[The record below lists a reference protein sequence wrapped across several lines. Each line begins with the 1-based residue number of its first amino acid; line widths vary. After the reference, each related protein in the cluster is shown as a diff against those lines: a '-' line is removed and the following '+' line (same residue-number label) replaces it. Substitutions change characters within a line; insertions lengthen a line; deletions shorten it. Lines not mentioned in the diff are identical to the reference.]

1 MEILTKVNEWLNSD
15 KVSQKDKDIISSL
28 STSELNDAFYK
39 DVEFG
44 TAGMRGILGPGTNR
58 LNEFTVK
65 RAAVGFAL
73 YVLEKFENAK
83 EMGIVISHDNR
94 LMSREFTLL
103 SASIFNSFGIKAY
116 IFDSLRPTP
125 ELSFAV
131 RYLKCAGG
139 IMVTA
144 SHNPKEH
151 NGYKVYDEHGCQLT
165 PNKIA
170 RLLEIIDSLP
180 SFLDLEIEE
189 VEKVGKTIVLG
200 KEIDD
205 EYIRL
210 VENVAINRNIHKK
223 GFKIVYTPQHGA
235 SYQGAVKI
243 FNVLGYDFYPLEKQ
257 CSPDPYFSATLS
269 PNPEDPKAYIEP
281 IKYAKEIDADLICMT
296 DPDGDRVGLAVKG
309 RDNEYYTL
317 TGNQSAALLID
328 YIFSQRKQKGL
339 LSKNGIMYS
348 TIVSSSLGLDIAAY
362 YGVKCEQLLTGF
374 KFIGDRI
381 QYYLENNGPTF
392 EFGYEESYG
401 CLVAPFVRDK
411 DGLQA
416 ILLYSEM
423 AVYYHD
429 KGINLLEAYDALQEK
444 FGYHSDKVT
453 SIEFFGPEGAKEM
466 DNLMFKLQKNPPKEI
481 ASRKVIRIED
491 YEASI
496 AKEGDNII
504 QLTLPKSKVIK
515 LFLDD
520 KSTIAIRPSG
530 TEPKCKFYIDALGN
544 TKEEANNA
552 SKDIYEDLMK
562 YLKN

>member
-1 MEILTKVNEWLNSD
+1 MDILTKANEWLNSD

-139 IMVTA
+139 VMVTA

-151 NGYKVYDEHGCQLT
+151 NGYKVYDEQGCQLT

-200 KEIDD
+200 KEVDD

-235 SYQGAVKI
+235 SYEGAIKI
-243 FNVLGYDFYPLEKQ
+243 FNDLGYDFYPLEKQ
-257 CSPDPYFSATLS
+257 CAPDPYFSNTLS

-317 TGNQSAALLID
+317 TGNQSAALLIG
-328 YIFSQRKQKGL
+328 YIFSQRKEKGL

-381 QYYLENNGPTF
+381 QYYLDNNGPTF

-423 AVYYHD
+423 AVYYNNI
-429 KGINLLEAYDALQEK
+429 GMNLLEAYDELQK
-444 FGYHSDKVT
+444 RFSYHSDKVT
-453 SIEFFGPEGAKEM
+453 SIEFFGMEGAKEM
-466 DNLMFKLQKNPPKEI
+466 DDLMTKLQTNPPKEI

-491 YEASI
+491 YEAGI

-504 QLTLPKSKVIK
+504 ELTLPKSKVIK

-520 KSTIAIRPSG
+520 KSTVAIRPSG

-552 SKDIYEDLMK
+552 SKNIFENLME